1 MVNFISD
8 KGLSICTILYY
19 RVIYMDFIFE
29 LGTTLQEFF
38 LYKVTKTQLVFR
50 MRPIHIDHSIHIE

>member
-1 MVNFISD
+1 MYYI
-8 KGLSICTILYY
+8 ILQGDLYGF
-19 RVIYMDFIFE
+19 FIFE